1 MNFKNGKIIIFS
13 GAGISAESGL
23 ATFRDSNG
31 LWANYDINVVCNYHS
46 WRQNYEL
53 VHKFYNLRRE
63 ELARVKPNIAHKI
76 AQKLSQEFE
85 VINITQNVDDLFERA
100 YLEGANQANQNAN
113 QSIDSSKDST
123 DSHES
128 NAFFAQ
134 YDNANILHL
143 HGKLWEIRCE
153 DCENIITIGYAPY
166 DFSPCPKCGNATL
179 KPNIVFFYEQAPK
192 YAQMYEVFSKVS
204 DNDIIVVSGTS
215 GEVVNVCA
223 MINKGYKIL
232 NNLNS
237 ARGINEKLFDSVYL
251 EPSTSAFP
259 KIYDEIL
266 RLKNG

>member
-1 MNFKNGKIIIFS
+1 MNHKNIKNGKIIIFS

-31 LWANYDINVVCNYHS
+31 LWANYDPNVVCNYHS

-63 ELARVKPNIAHKI
+63 ELARVKPNIAHTI
-76 AQKLSQEFE
+76 AQKLALEFE

-100 YLEGANQANQNAN
+100 YLGLLWANQKA
-113 QSIDSSKDST
+113 DSRKDSA

-128 NAFFAQ
+128 NAIFSQ
-134 YDNANILHL
+134 YQNANILHL

-153 DCENIITIGYAPY
+153 ECESIFTIGYAPY
-166 DFSPCPKCGNATL
+166 DFSPCSKCGNAKL

-192 YAQMYEVFSKVS
+192 YTEMYEIFSRIT
-204 DNDIIVVSGTS
+204 DDDIIVVIGTS

-223 MINKGYKIL
+223 MINKGHKIL
-232 NNLNS
+232 NNLDS
-237 ARGINEKLFDSVYL
+237 AHGIDEKLFDSVYL
-251 EPSTSAFP
+251 EPSTSALP
-259 KIYDEIL
+259 KIYDEIK